1 MSYSC
6 FYYTGFVSW
15 QMSHSLA
22 SLTATYTDSEGED
35 EEDPGHQEAGT
46 VTLTEESSL
55 SKPPTPVGP
64 VKRRRSNIN
73 RLVSYQDETYISS
86 EGDSEP
92 GEDQDEEETALQN
105 ENEISAEASPSKKEQ
120 RRPVPTDV
128 ELPPEVKGRCSAEH
142 QEKVQKHFDKVIINM
157 FCLNLKYY

>member
-1 MSYSC
+1 
-6 FYYTGFVSW
+6 
-15 QMSHSLA
+15 MSHSLA

-35 EEDPGHQEAGT
+35 EEDPGHHEAGT

-64 VKRRRSNIN
+64 VKRKRSNIN

-92 GEDQDEEETALQN
+92 GEDLDEEETALQN
-105 ENEISAEASPSKKEQ
+105 ENEVSAEASPSKKEQ

-128 ELPPEVKGRCSAEH
+128 ELPPEVKGRCSVEH
-142 QEKVQKHFDKVIINM
+142 QEKVQKHFDKVI
-157 FCLNLKYY
+157 